1 MSERLFRLILGG
13 TLLLLLYLQR
23 IDLLY
28 VYICIVAFEGLTN
41 WRIPILISKVRHG
54 HAYRDRAEAAVGT
67 YRYNFEA
74 ERALRL
80 AVALCLVVFLLFSKG
95 LWFFPWLLAFVLTMG
110 AMTGICPGAIFF
122 KKLGF
127 K

>member
-1 MSERLFRLILGG
+1 LILGG
-13 TLLLLLYLQR
+13 TLLLFLYLQR
-23 IDLLY
+23 TDLLY
-28 VYICIVAFEGLTN
+28 VYICIIAFEGLTN
-41 WRIPILISKVRHG
+41 WRIPILISKVRYG
-54 HAYRDRAEAAVGT
+54 YASRDTAEAAVGT
-67 YRYNFEA
+67 YRYNFES

-80 AVALCLVVFLLFSKG
+80 AVAVCLVVFVLFPKG
-95 LWFFPWLLAFVLTMG
+95 LWFFPWLLGFVLTMG